1 MPSKLTNLPS
11 LKSRSGVK
19 PRPCFSHLRITPK
32 FKKRYSTRNLG
43 VTLHHTTI
51 TQRKRANP
59 CEIAPFMCG
68 NFNEDYLRA
77 RFLPLRTGFT
87 ACVGATGASTITQ
100 RKRANPCEIA
110 PFMCGNFNEDYL
122 RARFLPLR
130 TGFTAC
136 VGATGASVAGVSDT
150 VSDSASAF
158 GCSQHPQQHS
168 VLASSVA
175 QVHSP

>member
-1 MPSKLTNLPS
+1 MPSMLTNLPS

-32 FKKRYSTRNLG
+32 FKKRYSTLNLG
-43 VTLHHTTI
+43 VTLHHNTV

-59 CEIAPFMCG
+59 CEIDPFMCG

-77 RFLPLRTGFT
+77 CFLPLRNGFT
-87 ACVGATGASTITQ
+87 ACVGATA
-100 RKRANPCEIA
+100 
-110 PFMCGNFNEDYL
+110 
-122 RARFLPLR
+122 
-130 TGFTAC
+130 
-136 VGATGASVAGVSDT
+136 ASVAGVSDT
-150 VSDSASAF
+150 VSDSASASASAF

-175 QVHSP
+175 QVHSQ